1 MRTTSRTILL
11 LSVAIVCAGCNQFTK
26 SIAQTHLQLGETHSF
41 LADTVRLQ
49 LAHNYGAFLSLGDSL
64 PESWRHGLWSVGVG
78 IVLVAILSYAL
89 FAKSLDRSL
98 LLALAL
104 IFTGGA
110 SNLYDRIA
118 YDGYVIDFMNVGI
131 GWLRTG
137 IFNVADMAITTG
149 AILVLIGALRTR
161 AQ

>member
-1 MRTTSRTILL
+1 LL
-11 LSVAIVCAGCNQFTK
+11 LSVAVVCAGCDQFTK
-26 SIAQTHLQLGETHSF
+26 SIAQTHLQMGETHSF

-64 PESWRHGLWSVGVG
+64 PENWRHGLWSIGVG
-78 IVLVAILSYAL
+78 IVLIAILGYAL

-104 IFTGGA
+104 IFAGGA
-110 SNLYDRIA
+110 SNLYDRIV
-118 YDGYVIDFMNVGI
+118 YGGYVIDFMNVGI

-137 IFNVADMAITTG
+137 IFNVADMGITTG
-149 AILVLIGALRTR
+149 ALLVLIGAFRPR
-161 AQ
+161 AKPH